1 MTSKID
7 TPAETIEMILT
18 GMEPTVGAARAGF
31 GPERRGAAGQGGAG
45 ASPSLGDASTFAEL
59 GATLMR
65 RMTTEVRREVG
76 DGAATAAVLAGAMVR
91 ESSKRIAQGDDPA
104 RIKRGMSVA
113 VGAVISHLDQAAKKI
128 QGQDEIGRICA
139 TCLKGDH
146 EASAVLA
153 EAIGWAGDGQ
163 ILIEPKEG
171 GGLEL
176 RRLAEMELHFG
187 YASPAFATDAERMSC
202 ALEAC
207 SVLVMKVDGDVE
219 PRALSRWLQ
228 AAAPPSRALLLVAE
242 GLGGEAIE
250 ALVHEHR
257 RGARRCAV
265 VAIPAGQGDALLD
278 RVAALTRTSV
288 RAEGAKRLFEGGEPV
303 ELGSAFRVHVERG
316 RTLLRVDVG
325 SRADLAGVPLLPA
338 ALLQVGAATEAES
351 AARRRRLQDA
361 LKAARA
367 AIAGGV
373 LPGGGVAFVSA
384 QAALDA
390 LEVGGAERA
399 GVDVVRQA
407 IEEPLLQLARNAGED
422 GERVLQEVRTREG
435 AFGHVVVSK
444 TYGGVVER
452 GVIDAVDVARA
463 SLKSAAIVAEEAL
476 AVLIPKAPKPEP
488 TAVHTF
494 ESTREAR
501 GAGVSQPEPRRPRFL
516 ESFDAVERGG
526 SDLLDIAFGG
536 DELLSARRL
545 PVPGANPRSARDF
558 GAASPLPP
566 PGVRPAGASRPAEA
580 SPPFEVWSPAD
591 APPPAEASLPLDASP
606 PAEASPPVDAP
617 TVLRHVDVACPR
629 RMWLGAERF
638 TLVVRLTVAPSSLS
652 VASRTGPVALRPSE
666 PVRVRLSAPSFDVLS
681 PLEQEIRIP
690 ASGDSDPVVFFLK
703 PTALGERALLLDFL
717 QSGNPVGSAA
727 VQVEVTAMP
736 GASSDTAHGS
746 GAVRTSSGSL
756 AEAPERMLYIAYE
769 RSPAGGALTF
779 TLIRKGEV
787 GRTFTRVP
795 LSSSPEDF
803 TTSLYRELNLLR
815 AGKDPTVD
823 ALGRPRL
830 AIDREDVDTK
840 IRDMGFELWKTLF
853 PEDFRRMYAA
863 EREAW
868 RDSSMIILS
877 DEPFIPWEL
886 VWPYG
891 TEPERWHD
899 EEPWC
904 LSMSLTRW
912 LRRNEQGGGHEGP
925 AAALRVEAFA
935 LLVPTD
941 SNLPSAPKEKEF
953 LARLLG
959 QDRKLQDRSPKYAT
973 AKEVKALLKNGGYG
987 LIHAATH
994 GNFST
999 SAPDAITALWLEGGE
1014 PLSPRAINGPDIE
1027 AHLGAAR
1034 PAFVFNACELGQ
1046 GAWSLVGIGGWAN
1059 RLISAGAGLFLAPLW
1074 LVSDDRA
1081 YAFCEA
1087 LYRELANGAP
1097 VGKAVREA
1105 RRAAK
1110 KDGDPTHL
1118 AYCVYAHPNA
1128 RFVFGS
1134 GA

>member
-1 MTSKID
+1 M
-7 TPAETIEMILT
+7 
-18 GMEPTVGAARAGF
+18 
-31 GPERRGAAGQGGAG
+31 
-45 ASPSLGDASTFAEL
+45 
-59 GATLMR
+59 
-65 RMTTEVRREVG
+65 
-76 DGAATAAVLAGAMVR
+76 
-91 ESSKRIAQGDDPA
+91 
-104 RIKRGMSVA
+104 
-113 VGAVISHLDQAAKKI
+113 
-128 QGQDEIGRICA
+128 
-139 TCLKGDH
+139 
-146 EASAVLA
+146 
-153 EAIGWAGDGQ
+153 
-163 ILIEPKEG
+163 
-171 GGLEL
+171 
-176 RRLAEMELHFG
+176 
-187 YASPAFATDAERMSC
+187 
-202 ALEAC
+202 
-207 SVLVMKVDGDVE
+207 
-219 PRALSRWLQ
+219 
-228 AAAPPSRALLLVAE
+228 
-242 GLGGEAIE
+242 
-250 ALVHEHR
+250 
-257 RGARRCAV
+257 
-265 VAIPAGQGDALLD
+265 
-278 RVAALTRTSV
+278 
-288 RAEGAKRLFEGGEPV
+288 
-303 ELGSAFRVHVERG
+303 
-316 RTLLRVDVG
+316 
-325 SRADLAGVPLLPA
+325 
-338 ALLQVGAATEAES
+338 
-351 AARRRRLQDA
+351 
-361 LKAARA
+361 
-367 AIAGGV
+367 
-373 LPGGGVAFVSA
+373 
-384 QAALDA
+384 
-390 LEVGGAERA
+390 
-399 GVDVVRQA
+399 
-407 IEEPLLQLARNAGED
+407 
-422 GERVLQEVRTREG
+422 
-435 AFGHVVVSK
+435 
-444 TYGGVVER
+444 
-452 GVIDAVDVARA
+452 
-463 SLKSAAIVAEEAL
+463 
-476 AVLIPKAPKPEP
+476 
-488 TAVHTF
+488 
-494 ESTREAR
+494 
-501 GAGVSQPEPRRPRFL
+501 
-516 ESFDAVERGG
+516 
-526 SDLLDIAFGG
+526 
-536 DELLSARRL
+536 
-545 PVPGANPRSARDF
+545 
-558 GAASPLPP
+558 
-566 PGVRPAGASRPAEA
+566 
-580 SPPFEVWSPAD
+580 
-591 APPPAEASLPLDASP
+591 
-606 PAEASPPVDAP
+606 
-617 TVLRHVDVACPR
+617 
-629 RMWLGAERF
+629 
-638 TLVVRLTVAPSSLS
+638 
-652 VASRTGPVALRPSE
+652 ALRPSE

-703 PTALGERALLLDFL
+703 PTALGERTLVLDFL
-717 QSGNPVGSAA
+717 QSGNPVGSAS

-736 GASSDTAHGS
+736 VATSDTAYVS

-830 AIDREDVDTK
+830 AIDREDVDMK

-959 QDRKLQDRSPKYAT
+959 QDRRVQDRSPKYAT

>member
-1 MTSKID
+1 MTS
-7 TPAETIEMILT
+7 
-18 GMEPTVGAARAGF
+18 
-31 GPERRGAAGQGGAG
+31 
-45 ASPSLGDASTFAEL
+45 
-59 GATLMR
+59 
-65 RMTTEVRREVG
+65 
-76 DGAATAAVLAGAMVR
+76 
-91 ESSKRIAQGDDPA
+91 
-104 RIKRGMSVA
+104 
-113 VGAVISHLDQAAKKI
+113 
-128 QGQDEIGRICA
+128 DEIGRICA
-139 TCLKGDH
+139 TCLKGDQ
-146 EASAVLA
+146 EASAALV

-176 RRLAEMELHFG
+176 RRLAEMDFDFG

-202 ALEAC
+202 TLEAC
-207 SVLVMKVDGDVE
+207 SVLVMKVEGDAE
-219 PRALSRWLQ
+219 QRLLPRWLQ
-228 AAAPPSRALLLVAE
+228 AAAPPSRALLLVAV
-242 GLGGEAIE
+242 GLGSDAIE

-265 VAIPAGQGDALLD
+265 VAIPAGPGDALLD

-288 RAEGAKRLFEGGEPV
+288 RAESAKRLFEGGEPV

-325 SRADLAGVPLLPA
+325 AGADLAHAPSQRA
-338 ALLQVGAATEAES
+338 ALLQVGAATDADG

-361 LKAARA
+361 LKVARA

-373 LPGGGVAFVSA
+373 LPGGGVAFGS
-384 QAALDA
+384 
-390 LEVGGAERA
+390 
-399 GVDVVRQA
+399 VV
-407 IEEPLLQLARNAGED
+407 
-422 GERVLQEVRTREG
+422 
-435 AFGHVVVSK
+435 
-444 TYGGVVER
+444 
-452 GVIDAVDVARA
+452 DAVDVARK
-463 SLKSAAIVAEEAL
+463 SLRSAAIATEEAL
-476 AVLIPKAPKPEP
+476 AMLIPKAGKPEL

-494 ESTREAR
+494 ESTWEAR
-501 GAGVSQPEPRRPRFL
+501 GAGVSQPEPRRSRFL

-526 SDLLDIAFGG
+526 SGLLDLPLSG
-536 DELLSARRL
+536 DELLSARPP
-545 PVPGANPRSARDF
+545 PVPGANPTSARDF

-566 PGVRPAGASRPAEA
+566 PAVRPAGASRPAEA
-580 SPPFEVWSPAD
+580 SSPFEVW
-591 APPPAEASLPLDASP
+591 P

-638 TLVVRLTVAPSSLS
+638 SLVVRLTVAPSSLS
-652 VASRTGPVALRPSE
+652 VASRAGAVALRPSE

-736 GASSDTAHGS
+736 GASSDTAHVS
-746 GAVRTSSGSL
+746 GAVRTSSASL

-830 AIDREDVDTK
+830 AIDREDVDMK
-840 IRDMGFELWKTLF
+840 IRDMGFELWKALF

-863 EREAW
+863 ERKAW

-925 AAALRVEAFA
+925 AAALRVDAFA

-1027 AHLGAAR
+1027 AYLGDAR

-1105 RRAAK
+1105 RRAAR

>member
-1 MTSKID
+1 MTSN
-7 TPAETIEMILT
+7 
-18 GMEPTVGAARAGF
+18 
-31 GPERRGAAGQGGAG
+31 
-45 ASPSLGDASTFAEL
+45 
-59 GATLMR
+59 
-65 RMTTEVRREVG
+65 
-76 DGAATAAVLAGAMVR
+76 
-91 ESSKRIAQGDDPA
+91 
-104 RIKRGMSVA
+104 
-113 VGAVISHLDQAAKKI
+113 
-128 QGQDEIGRICA
+128 EIGRICA
-139 TCLKGDH
+139 TCLKGDQ
-146 EASAVLA
+146 EASAALA

-176 RRLAEMELHFG
+176 RRLAEMDFHFG
-187 YASPAFATDAERMSC
+187 HASPAFATDAERMSC
-202 ALEAC
+202 TLEAC
-207 SVLVMKVDGDVE
+207 SVLVMKVEGDAE
-219 PRALSRWLQ
+219 QRLFAGWLQ
-228 AAAPPSRALLLVAE
+228 VAAPPSRALLLVAE
-242 GLGGEAIE
+242 GLGGDAIE

-288 RAEGAKRLFEGGEPV
+288 RTERAKRLFERGETV

-316 RTLLRVDVG
+316 RTLLQVDVG
-325 SRADLAGVPLLPA
+325 SGAALADVPPQRA
-338 ALLQVGAATEAES
+338 ALLQVGGATEAES

-384 QAALDA
+384 HAA
-390 LEVGGAERA
+390 
-399 GVDVVRQA
+399 
-407 IEEPLLQLARNAGED
+407 P
-422 GERVLQEVRTREG
+422 
-435 AFGHVVVSK
+435 
-444 TYGGVVER
+444 
-452 GVIDAVDVARA
+452 
-463 SLKSAAIVAEEAL
+463 AAA
-476 AVLIPKAPKPEP
+476 
-488 TAVHTF
+488 HYF

-501 GAGVSQPEPRRPRFL
+501 GAGVSQPEPKHARFW

-526 SDLLDIAFGG
+526 SGLLDIPFSG
-536 DELLSARRL
+536 DELLSARRQ
-545 PVPGANPRSARDF
+545 PIPGANPTSARDF
-558 GAASPLPP
+558 GAASPLPL
-566 PGVRPAGASRPAEA
+566 PGVRPDGAPRPAEA
-580 SPPFEVWSPAD
+580 SSPFEVWPPAE
-591 APPPAEASLPLDASP
+591 APPPADASLPL
-606 PAEASPPVDAP
+606 EASPPVDAP

-638 TLVVRLTVAPSSLS
+638 SLVVRLTVAPSSLS

-703 PTALGERALLLDFL
+703 PTALGERTLVLDFL
-717 QSGNPVGSAA
+717 QSGNPVGSAS

-736 GASSDTAHGS
+736 VATSDTAYVS

-830 AIDREDVDTK
+830 AIDREDVDMK

-959 QDRKLQDRSPKYAT
+959 QDRRVQDRSPKYAT

-999 SAPDAITALWLEGGE
+999 SAPDTITALWLEGGE

>member
-1 MTSKID
+1 MTSN
-7 TPAETIEMILT
+7 
-18 GMEPTVGAARAGF
+18 
-31 GPERRGAAGQGGAG
+31 
-45 ASPSLGDASTFAEL
+45 
-59 GATLMR
+59 
-65 RMTTEVRREVG
+65 
-76 DGAATAAVLAGAMVR
+76 
-91 ESSKRIAQGDDPA
+91 
-104 RIKRGMSVA
+104 
-113 VGAVISHLDQAAKKI
+113 
-128 QGQDEIGRICA
+128 EIGRICA
-139 TCLKGDH
+139 TCLKGDQ
-146 EASAVLA
+146 EASAALA

-171 GGLEL
+171 GGLAL
-176 RRLAEMELHFG
+176 RRLAEMDFHFG
-187 YASPAFATDAERMSC
+187 HASPAFATDAERMSC
-202 ALEAC
+202 TLEAC
-207 SVLVMKVDGDVE
+207 SVLVMKVEGDAE
-219 PRALSRWLQ
+219 QRLFPGWLQ
-228 AAAPPSRALLLVAE
+228 VAAPPSRALLLVAE
-242 GLGGEAIE
+242 GLGSEAIE

-265 VAIPAGQGDALLD
+265 VAIPAGQGDALLE

-288 RAEGAKRLFEGGEPV
+288 HTERAKRLFERGEPV

-316 RTLLRVDVG
+316 RTLLQVDVG
-325 SRADLAGVPLLPA
+325 SGAALADVPPQRA
-338 ALLQVGAATEAES
+338 ALLQVGGATEVES

-384 QAALDA
+384 QAA
-390 LEVGGAERA
+390 
-399 GVDVVRQA
+399 
-407 IEEPLLQLARNAGED
+407 P
-422 GERVLQEVRTREG
+422 
-435 AFGHVVVSK
+435 
-444 TYGGVVER
+444 
-452 GVIDAVDVARA
+452 
-463 SLKSAAIVAEEAL
+463 AAA
-476 AVLIPKAPKPEP
+476 
-488 TAVHTF
+488 HYF

-501 GAGVSQPEPRRPRFL
+501 GAGASQPEPRRSRFL

-526 SDLLDIAFGG
+526 SDLLDIPFGG
-536 DELLSARRL
+536 DGLLSARRQ
-545 PVPGANPRSARDF
+545 PAPGANPTSARDF
-558 GAASPLPP
+558 GAAPPLPLP
-566 PGVRPAGASRPAEA
+566 AVRPAGASRPAEA
-580 SPPFEVWSPAD
+580 SSPFEGWSPAE
-591 APPPAEASLPLDASP
+591 APPPAEAAVPLDASP

-638 TLVVRLTVAPSSLS
+638 SLVVRLTVAPSSLS
-652 VASRTGPVALRPSE
+652 VASRTGPVPLRPSE

-736 GASSDTAHGS
+736 GASSDTAHVS
-746 GAVRTSSGSL
+746 GAVRTSSASL

-830 AIDREDVDTK
+830 AIDREDVDMK
-840 IRDMGFELWKTLF
+840 IRDMGFELWKALF

-863 EREAW
+863 ERKAW

-891 TEPERWHD
+891 TEPERWQD

-1027 AHLGAAR
+1027 SHLGAAR

-1128 RFVFGS
+1128 RFVFGG